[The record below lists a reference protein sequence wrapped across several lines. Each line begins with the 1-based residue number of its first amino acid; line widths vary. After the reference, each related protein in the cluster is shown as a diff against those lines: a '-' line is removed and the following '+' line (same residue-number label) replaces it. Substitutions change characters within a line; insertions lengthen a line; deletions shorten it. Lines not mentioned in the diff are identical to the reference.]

1 MSVQEDSLDLY
12 CAPKFVEKE
21 RDSRDKDRDRDN
33 RNDRDRDTGRQD
45 TSTYLRIDIK
55 SLST

>member
-1 MSVQEDSLDLY
+1 MWDVQDDSLDLY

-21 RDSRDKDRDRDN
+21 RDARDRDRDRD
-33 RNDRDRDTGRQD
+33 RNDRND

>member
-1 MSVQEDSLDLY
+1 MRDVQDDSLDLY

-21 RDSRDKDRDRDN
+21 RDARDRDRD
-33 RNDRDRDTGRQD
+33 RNDRND

-55 SLST
+55 ALST